1 MKSMDSTEQKSD
13 QPRAG
18 FQVFQLPQRRR
29 LIFCLLLAL
38 ATLALYNP
46 VTRAP
51 FLNYDDPI
59 YITDNPQVRT
69 GLNWNTMIWSFRTP
83 QALDWHPITW
93 LSYLLDSQMF
103 GMNPAGYHITNVL
116 LHAANAVLLFLIL
129 ESATGFAWRSL
140 AVAALFALHPIN
152 VESVA
157 WISERKNVLSMLF
170 FLVALAAYG
179 WYARRPGVGRYLAVT
194 LAYVLS
200 LMSKAQAI
208 TFPFAL
214 LLLDYW
220 PLCRMGHSVASP
232 EEVGSDRA
240 LGDAHGSSFIGP
252 LFGRLWSWNPIWE
265 KVPWLMLSA
274 LSAVVTRRTGATGFS
289 YLAET
294 DSTFPLWIRLGNAA
308 IAYVKYL
315 GKAFWPANLA
325 LVYPH
330 PGRAISIRAAA
341 VSTFAIIAVSALAVI
356 FRQRRPFFVGWF
368 WFLGTLVP
376 MIGVVVQIGGHSM
389 ADRYAYIPLL
399 GIFVMICWGAAEL
412 IRRWH
417 VPTVM
422 YAAATAV
429 ILLALGT
436 ALHRQVSFWNDN
448 VTLWTHTLEIT
459 KENFTAEEDLG
470 MALISEGRAEEA
482 LPHLQRAQFLRP
494 GDPLATIN
502 LATYQQMLGHYQAA
516 LDGYAT
522 VIQSGMAAPSL
533 LATARA
539 NSGYAHLSLR
549 QYDSAKQD
557 FEAALREQPV
567 NSAAYR
573 GLGLLAQRAG
583 DIAQAAEDYERS
595 VELQPS
601 PVGYLLLGHALEIG
615 RQPEAARAA
624 QLQAARMTQDLNDD
638 IAVVRQLLAN

>member
-1 MKSMDSTEQKSD
+1 
-13 QPRAG
+13 
-18 FQVFQLPQRRR
+18 
-29 LIFCLLLAL
+29 
-38 ATLALYNP
+38 
-46 VTRAP
+46 
-51 FLNYDDPI
+51 
-59 YITDNPQVRT
+59 
-69 GLNWNTMIWSFRTP
+69 
-83 QALDWHPITW
+83 
-93 LSYLLDSQMF
+93 
-103 GMNPAGYHITNVL
+103 
-116 LHAANAVLLFLIL
+116 
-129 ESATGFAWRSL
+129 
-140 AVAALFALHPIN
+140 
-152 VESVA
+152 
-157 WISERKNVLSMLF
+157 
-170 FLVALAAYG
+170 
-179 WYARRPGVGRYLAVT
+179 
-194 LAYVLS
+194 
-200 LMSKAQAI
+200 
-208 TFPFAL
+208 
-214 LLLDYW
+214 
-220 PLCRMGHSVASP
+220 
-232 EEVGSDRA
+232 
-240 LGDAHGSSFIGP
+240 
-252 LFGRLWSWNPIWE
+252 
-265 KVPWLMLSA
+265 MLSA